1 MKNIDVFNG
10 DADGICALI
19 QLRLAHPADST
30 LVTGIKRDIQL
41 LKKVSAKKGDKVT
54 VLDISM
60 AKNTE
65 DLQKLLSDGVSVFYV
80 DHHMPG
86 DIPNHAKLEA
96 IIDTSPTTC
105 TSLLV
110 DKYLKG
116 KYREWAVVAAFGD
129 NMTKSAISAAKTLSL
144 TTTKIEQLKRL
155 GICINYNGYGG
166 SLDDLHFKP
175 DQLYLEMVKYTTPFD
190 FIKDSQSAYKKL
202 QSGYDNDIALTKNL
216 KPETSTKNTA
226 IYKLPNELWA
236 RRVSGVFGNQL
247 ANQHPDRAHAILTEH
262 PEGGFTVSVRAPI
275 NNLDHAGELCSK
287 FPTGGGRKGAAGIN
301 HLPKKRLKKF
311 TKEFEMTYIL
321 L

>member
-19 QLRLAHPADST
+19 QLRLAHPTDST
-30 LVTGIKRDIQL
+30 LITGVKRDIQL

-60 AKNTE
+60 EKNTNE
-65 DLQKLLSDGVSVFYV
+65 LHNLLAAGVSVFYV
-80 DHHMPG
+80 DHHIPG
-86 DIPNHAKLEA
+86 EIPKHINLEV

-116 KYREWAVVAAFGD
+116 KYREWAIVAAFGD
-129 NMTKSAISAAKTLSL
+129 NMRKSALSTAKKLLLS
-144 TTTKIEQLKRL
+144 TSHIEQLKQL
-155 GICINYNGYGG
+155 GISINYNGYG
-166 SLDDLHFKP
+166 SNLDDLHFKP
-175 DQLYLEMVKYTTPFD
+175 DQLYLEMVKYTSPFD

-202 QSGYDNDIALTKNL
+202 QTGYDNDIALTNTL
-216 KPETSTKNTA
+216 NPETSTKNTA

-247 ANQHPDRAHAILTEH
+247 ANQYPDRAHAILTDH

-275 NNLDHAGELCSK
+275 NNLNHAGELCSK

-301 HLPKKRLKKF
+301 QLPDGQVDAFISLF
-311 TKEFEMTYIL
+311 NETYL